1 MKTNCLNKV
10 IEGVDNWNDIR
21 LNPYRIANP
30 NREGFVGRDL
40 MLKLLI
46 RIVLNPKTKKSTW
59 KLL

>member
-1 MKTNCLNKV
+1 M
-10 IEGVDNWNDIR
+10 R